1 MINSMKKNL
10 FSLAILVLSITIS
23 SKTFAQEAPGG
34 SGDGSGSIDAGTAAG
49 PSTAI
54 QPSAVQFFRNNGD
67 GTCGGSAQI
76 RLYYTTVPTI
86 APTLDNIIYNGQP
99 LIANFTP
106 VRSILGD
113 ITTKGY
119 FSFCL
124 PASNIPPVIKL
135 VIQYHYEGTAQSFEL
150 SGNY

>member
-1 MINSMKKNL
+1 MKKNL
-10 FSLAILVLSITIS
+10 FSLAVLLLSVCIFS
-23 SKTFAQEAPGG
+23 STTFAQETPGG
-34 SGDGSGSIDAGTAAG
+34 SGDGSGSPEAGATAGTA
-49 PSTAI
+49 PVTAI
-54 QPSAVQFFRNNGD
+54 QPAAIQFFRNNGE
-67 GTCGGSAQI
+67 GTCDGSAQI

-99 LIANFTP
+99 LIANFNP

>member
-1 MINSMKKNL
+1 MKKNL
-10 FSLAILVLSITIS
+10 FSLAVLVLSLSIFST
-23 SKTFAQEAPGG
+23 KTFAQETPGG
-34 SGDGSGSIDAGTAAG
+34 SGDGSGSPEAGMTAGTVQA
-49 PSTAI
+49 TAI
-54 QPSAVQFFRNNGD
+54 QPAAVQFFRNNGE

-86 APTLDNIIYNGQP
+86 APTLDNITYNGQS

-135 VIQYHYEGTAQSFEL
+135 VIQYHYEGTPQSFEL